1 MEYNDLGKIA
11 QTHGVKGEVKVK
23 TDSSFINE
31 RFKEGGTL
39 YIKTGNSYK
48 PLIVKSHRSMLGYE
62 LVKFDGIE
70 SIDDAMPYLG
80 KTLYAEKNRDLLE
93 EGEHFYSDLIGLTV
107 YQFKKEVGKIIRI
120 DALPQCDYLIVKLNN
135 DEKEKMVPL
144 LDEFID
150 EIDDDKKIIYITDME
165 GLL

>member
-1 MEYNDLGKIA
+1 MQKRI
-11 QTHGVKGEVKVK
+11 
-23 TDSSFINE
+23 
-31 RFKEGGTL
+31 
-39 YIKTGNSYK
+39 
-48 PLIVKSHRSMLGYE
+48 
-62 LVKFDGIE
+62 
-70 SIDDAMPYLG
+70 
-80 KTLYAEKNRDLLE
+80 
-93 EGEHFYSDLIGLTV
+93 
-107 YQFKKEVGKIIRI
+107 VGKIIRI